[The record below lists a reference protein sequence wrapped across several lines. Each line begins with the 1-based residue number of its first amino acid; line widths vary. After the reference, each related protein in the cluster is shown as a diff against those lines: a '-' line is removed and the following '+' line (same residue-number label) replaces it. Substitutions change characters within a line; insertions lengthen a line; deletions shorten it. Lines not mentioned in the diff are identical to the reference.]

1 MKKVLGLDIGVNS
14 VGYALIGSDTED
26 NSLKILKTGVR
37 IVNED
42 PDFHGNFYQ
51 GNSASKNEARRT
63 KRMIRRGN
71 QRFKARRDALYRT
84 LRKNSMFPSDKLL
97 NRVSE
102 GTLYRL
108 RAMAVSERLTL
119 EEIGRVFIHL
129 NQRRGYKSNR
139 KSEKKTEEGSYLAN
153 IAELGELTK
162 DLTIGQFWDAY
173 ISFKSNNIDRIPIVL
188 LDWFRFRTETE
199 PDFRIRETIFPRD
212 SYISEFDKI
221 WECQASFYPTVLTG
235 MPGKTFRENK
245 GTLYQRIRNEII
257 FYQRKLKSQK
267 HLVSDC
273 SFEKGHKVVPKS
285 SPFYQ
290 EFRIWQQ
297 INNLEVT
304 DLSNNKMPIESEG
317 RKRVFDALHDT
328 DQLNKRNTLPYTAIL
343 KILGYSGRSYHLN
356 FNMLEGN
363 KTYITIFNALKKA
376 GIEQPD
382 RYLSF
387 DNTQKIVSKG
397 LYDLWHITYSLDD
410 ESDVIKTLVKRYG
423 FTYNQAEII
432 AGELGYTSD
441 YGSLSTRA
449 IRKLLPY
456 LEEGKNYYEACVTV
470 GYQNPEHVQREEL
483 KIHMDNI
490 FPNSLRN
497 PVVEQVLNQVV
508 NVVNGIID
516 TYGHIDEVR
525 VELARDLK
533 NNAKQ
538 RKELTKKNRNLRKL
552 NDTISLRLKQEH
564 GFSRVSGSDL
574 LRYRLWD
581 ETEKRCLYCGQNIT
595 VSQLYNGEAEI
606 EHIIPW
612 SRSFNDAMTNKIIA
626 HSKCNRD
633 KDQMTAY
640 DFMASKGEAE
650 LGRYVADVNRL
661 FTEGSGRLDS
671 DKKVRITRAKKD
683 NLLCKGSEI
692 KGDFLARQLKDTQYI
707 VLETVSRLKDV
718 FPKVTTTTGS
728 VTDYL
733 KETWQLKSLIDEM
746 NIDKYRSV
754 GETEW
759 REEKDREN
767 GLKKVERIK
776 NWSKR
781 DDHRHHALD
790 ALVVALTTQG
800 IIQRI
805 NNANKMFETTREMK
819 EKTFGFLPPAPDLR
833 RKAMESLGEI
843 LVSFKKPGSKV
854 LSRKVNV
861 INTSKGKKEQV
872 TWAPRGSLHEDTIFG
887 ICRWYEKIKV
897 NKKLN
902 EKTASQIVG
911 EEVRMAVLER
921 LATFNGDSS
930 KAFEKSLFL
939 GEKEIKEVTI
949 LSTRFTKRVTLSEK
963 ITPAQVEKI
972 IDPTIQKLVRER
984 IESKGGI
991 KQAFRDYLND
1001 PIWQNTEKGIMLKHV
1016 TVFDDGNLES
1026 VRNGYVYTKGNH
1038 HALIYSDANGRYFD
1052 HIVSFWEAVSNCLVN
1067 LDTNGSIY
1075 PVIDRRDKGNHKFVF
1090 SMQINDLFVFDVNP
1104 EEVNFFDPVNK
1115 PLLAK
1120 NLYRVQ
1126 AMSKGD
1132 YLFRHQYEA
1141 TVQKKYDFTYKRITS
1156 MDKLKGAVKIRI
1168 NHLGDIIK
1176 IGE

>member
-1 MKKVLGLDIGVNS
+1 MKKILGLDIGVNS
-14 VGYALIGSDTED
+14 VGYALIEND
-26 NSLKILKTGVR
+26 NEGKSLNIIKTGVR

-71 QRFKARRDALYRT
+71 QRFKARRDALYRN
-84 LRKNSMFPSDKLL
+84 LRKNSMFPSDQLL
-97 NRVSE
+97 NRVDE
-102 GTLYRL
+102 ATLYRL
-108 RAMAVSERLTL
+108 RSMAVSERISLD
-119 EEIGRVFIHL
+119 EIGRVFIHL
-129 NQRRGYKSNR
+129 NQRRGYKSSR
-139 KSEKKTEEGSYLAN
+139 KSGKNTEEGSYLAR

-162 DLTIGQFWDAY
+162 DITIGQFWDAY
-173 ISFKSNNIDRIPIVL
+173 INFKSNNLDKIPIVL
-188 LDWFRFRTETE
+188 LDWFRLRTETE
-199 PDFRIRETIFPRD
+199 PSFRIRENIFPRD

-235 MPGKTFRENK
+235 MPGKTFKENK
-245 GTLYQRIRNEII
+245 GTLYQKIRNEII

-304 DLSNNKMPIESEG
+304 DQSNNLLRIESEG
-317 RKRVFDALHDT
+317 RKRVFDALHDP
-328 DQLNKRNTLPYTAIL
+328 DQLTKRNTMPYTAVL
-343 KILGYSGRSYHLN
+343 KLLGYSGRSYHLN
-356 FNMLEGN
+356 YNMLEGN
-363 KTYITIFNALKKA
+363 KTYFTFFNALKKA
-376 GIEQPD
+376 GIEQPG

-387 DNTQKIVSKG
+387 DNTQKIISTG

-410 ESDVIKTLVKRYG
+410 ESDVIKSLVKRYG
-423 FTYNQAEII
+423 FTYTQAEII
-432 AGELGYTSD
+432 ANEVGYTSD

-456 LEEGKNYYEACVTV
+456 LERGKNYYEACVAV
-470 GYQNPEHVQREEL
+470 GYQNPEHVHREEF
-483 KIHMDNI
+483 KIHLDRI

-538 RKELTKKNRNLRKL
+538 RKELTQKNRNLRKL

-595 VSQLYNGEAEI
+595 VTQLYNGEAEI

-650 LGRYVADVNRL
+650 LGRYVTDVNRL

-671 DKKVRITRAKKD
+671 DKKVKITRAKTD

-707 VLETVSRLKDV
+707 VLETVTRLKEV

-733 KETWQLKSLIDEM
+733 KEIWQLKSLIDEM
-746 NIDKYRSV
+746 NIEKYRAV

-767 GLKKVERIK
+767 GLRKVERIK

-781 DDHRHHALD
+781 DDQRHHALD

-805 NNANKMFETTREMK
+805 NNANQLFETTREMK
-819 EKTFGFLPPAPDLR
+819 EKSFGFPAPAPDLR
-833 RKAMESLGEI
+833 SKAMESLGEI

-854 LSRKVNV
+854 LSRKINK
-861 INTSKGKKEQV
+861 INTSKGEKEQV

-887 ICRWYEKIKV
+887 INRWYEKINV
-897 NKKLN
+897 NKKLD
-902 EKTASQIVG
+902 EITASQIVG
-911 EEVRMAVLER
+911 VEVRMAVLER
-921 LATFNGDSS
+921 LAEFKGDPA
-930 KAFEKSLFL
+930 KAFKKPIFI

-949 LSTRFTKRVTLSEK
+949 LSTRFTKRVPLSENL
-963 ITPAQVEKI
+963 TTAQVGKI
-972 IDPTIQKLVRER
+972 VDPIAKKLVRQR
-984 IESKGGI
+984 IDDKGGI

-1001 PIWQNTEKGIMLKHV
+1001 PIWQNKEKGIVLKHV

-1026 VRNGYVYTKGNH
+1026 VRDGYVYTKGNH
-1038 HALIYSDANGRYFD
+1038 HALIYADENGRYKD
-1052 HIVSFWEAVSNCLVN
+1052 RIVSFWEAVSSCLVN
-1067 LDTNGSIY
+1067 LYTKGSIY
-1075 PVIDRRDKGNHKFVF
+1075 PVIDRSNKDDLRFIF
-1090 SMQINDLFVFDVNP
+1090 SMQINDLFVFDLDP
-1104 EEVNFFDPVNK
+1104 EEVNFFDPANRA
-1115 PLLAK
+1115 LLGK
-1120 NLYRVQ
+1120 NMFRVQ
-1126 AMSKGD
+1126 KMSKGD
-1132 YLFRHQYEA
+1132 YWFRHQYE
-1141 TVQKKYDFTYKRITS
+1141 TTIQKSYDFAYKRITS
-1156 MDKLKGAVKIRI
+1156 MEKLKGAVKIRV

>member
-14 VGYALIGSDTED
+14 VGYALISSDKED
-26 NSLKILKTGVR
+26 NDLRILKTGVR

-63 KRMIRRGN
+63 KRIIRRGN

-84 LRKNSMFPSDKLL
+84 LRKNAMLPSDQLL
-97 NRVSE
+97 NHLDE
-102 GTLYRL
+102 ATLYGL
-108 RAMAVSERLTL
+108 RSLAVSERISLD
-119 EEIGRVFIHL
+119 EIGRVFIHL
-129 NQRRGYKSNR
+129 NQRRGYKSSR
-139 KSEKKTEEGSYLAN
+139 KSGKKTEEGAYLAR
-153 IAELGELTK
+153 IAEFGELTRE
-162 DLTIGQFWDAY
+162 LTIGQFWDSY
-173 ISFKSNNIDRIPIVL
+173 IKFRSNNIDKVPSAL
-188 LDWFRFRTETE
+188 LEWFRLKTKSE
-199 PDFRIRETIFPRD
+199 PGFRIRENIFPRE
-212 SYISEFDKI
+212 SYIYEFDII

-245 GTLYQRIRNEII
+245 GTLYHKIRNEII

-273 SFEKGHKVVPKS
+273 SFEKGHKVAPKS

-297 INNLEVT
+297 LNNLEVT
-304 DLSNNKMPIESEG
+304 DQSNNKMTIEIEG
-317 RKRVFDALHDT
+317 RKRVFDALHDPS
-328 DQLNKRNTLPYTAIL
+328 QLNKRNTMPYTAVL
-343 KILGYSGRSYHLN
+343 KILGYTGRSYHLN
-356 FNMLEGN
+356 YNMLEGN
-363 KTYITIFNALKKA
+363 KTYFTFFNALKKA
-376 GIEQPD
+376 GIDQPD
-382 RYLSF
+382 SYLSF
-387 DNTQKIVSKG
+387 DNSQKIISTG

-410 ESDVIKTLVKRYG
+410 ESDVIKTLIKRYG
-423 FTYNQAEII
+423 FTYTQAEII
-432 AGELGYTSD
+432 ASEVGYTSD

-449 IRKLLPY
+449 IRKLLPH
-456 LEEGKNYYEACVTV
+456 LEVGKNYYEACVAV
-470 GYQNPEHVQREEL
+470 GYQNPEHVHHEEL
-483 KIHMDNI
+483 KIHMDRI
-490 FPNSLRN
+490 LPNSLRN

-508 NVVNGIID
+508 SVVNAIID
-516 TYGHIDEVR
+516 NYGHVDEVR

-533 NNAKQ
+533 SNAKQ
-538 RKELTKKNRNLRKL
+538 RKELTIKNRTLRKL

-564 GFSRVSGSDL
+564 GFNRVSGSDL

-640 DFMASKGEAE
+640 DFMASKGESE
-650 LGRYVADVNRL
+650 LTRYVTDVNRL
-661 FTEGSGRLDS
+661 FVEGSGRLDS
-671 DKKVRITRAKKD
+671 DKKIKITRAKKD
-683 NLLCKGSEI
+683 NLLCTGTEI

-707 VLETVSRLKDV
+707 VIETVNRLKEV

-728 VTDYL
+728 VTEYL
-733 KETWQLKSLIDEM
+733 RECWQLKSLIDEI
-746 NIDKYRSV
+746 NIGKYRAV

-759 REEKDREN
+759 REEKDRDN

-781 DDHRHHALD
+781 DDQRHHALD

-805 NNANKMFETTREMK
+805 NNANQLFESTREMK
-819 EKTFGFLPPAPDLR
+819 EKTFGFPPPTPDLR
-833 RKAMESLGEI
+833 RQAMESLEEI

-861 INTSKGKKEQV
+861 INTSKGEKIQV
-872 TWAPRGSLHEDTIFG
+872 TWAPRGSLHEDTVFG
-887 ICRWYEKIKV
+887 ISRWYEKIKV
-897 NKKLN
+897 NKKLD
-902 EKTASQIVG
+902 EETASKIVG
-911 EEVRMAVLER
+911 EEVRTALLDR
-921 LATFNGDSS
+921 LAAFNGDAS
-930 KAFEKSLFL
+930 KAFKNPILQR
-939 GEKEIKEVTI
+939 EKEVKEVTI
-949 LSTRFTKRVTLSEK
+949 LSTRFTKRVLLSENL
-963 ITPAQVEKI
+963 TPAQVEKI
-972 IDPTIQKLVRER
+972 VDPTAQKLVKER
-984 IESKGGI
+984 IAAKGGI

-1001 PIWQNTEKGIMLKHV
+1001 PIWQNKGNGIMLKHV
-1016 TVFDDGNLES
+1016 TLFDDGNLES
-1026 VRNGYVYTKGNH
+1026 VRDGYVYTKGNH
-1038 HALIYSDANGRYFD
+1038 HALIYLDKNGRYTD
-1052 HIVSFWEAVSNCLVN
+1052 RIVSFWEAVSRCLVN
-1067 LDTNGSIY
+1067 LDKHGSIY
-1075 PVIDRRDKGNHKFVF
+1075 PVIDRSDKHDLRFLF

-1104 EEVNFFDPVNK
+1104 EEFDFFNPENRT
-1115 PLLAK
+1115 LLAK

-1126 AMSKGD
+1126 KMSKGD
-1132 YLFRHQYEA
+1132 YWFRHQYET
-1141 TVQKKYDFTYKRITS
+1141 TVLKEYNFSFKRLRS
-1156 MDKLKGAVKIRI
+1156 ADALRSAVKVRV

>member
-14 VGYALIGSDTED
+14 VGYALIENDSEGKDL
-26 NSLKILKTGVR
+26 NIIKTGVR

-42 PDFHGNFYQ
+42 PNFHGNFYQ

-71 QRFKARRDALYRT
+71 QRFKARRDALYRI
-84 LRKNSMFPSDKLL
+84 LRKNSMFPSDQLL
-97 NRVSE
+97 NRVGE
-102 GTLYRL
+102 RTLYRL
-108 RAMAVSERLTL
+108 RAIAVSERLSL
-119 EEIGRVFIHL
+119 DEIGRVFIHL
-129 NQRRGYKSNR
+129 NQRRGYKSSR
-139 KSEKKTEEGSYLAN
+139 KSGQRVEEGSYLTR

-162 DLTIGQFWDAY
+162 SLTIGQFWDAY
-173 ISFKSNNIDRIPIVL
+173 INFRCNTVDNIPSAL
-188 LDWFRFRTETE
+188 LDWFRIRAEAE
-199 PDFRIRETIFPRD
+199 PGFRIRENIFPRD
-212 SYISEFDKI
+212 SYIAEFDKI
-221 WECQASFYPTVLTG
+221 WECQATFYPTVLTG

-245 GTLYQRIRNEII
+245 GTLYQKIRNEII

-273 SFEKGHKVVPKS
+273 SFEKGHKVTPKS

-304 DLSNNKMPIESEG
+304 DQSNNIMPIEWEG
-317 RKRVFDALHDT
+317 RKRLFDALHDP
-328 DQLNKRNTLPYTAIL
+328 DQLTKRNTMPYSVVL
-343 KILGYSGRSYHLN
+343 KILGYTGRSYHLN
-356 FNMLEGN
+356 YNLLEGN
-363 KTYITIFNALKKA
+363 KTYHTIFNALKKA
-376 GIEQPD
+376 GIEQPG

-387 DNTQKIVSKG
+387 DNTQKIHSPG

-423 FTYNQAEII
+423 FTNNQAEII
-432 AGELGYTSD
+432 ASEVGYTSD
-441 YGSLSTRA
+441 YGSISTRA
-449 IRKLLPY
+449 IRKLLPQ
-456 LEEGKNYYEACVTV
+456 LEEGKNYYEACVEV
-470 GYQNPEHVQREEL
+470 GYQNPDHVRREEL
-483 KIHMDNI
+483 KIHMDRI

-538 RKELTKKNRNLRKL
+538 RRELTQKNRNLRKL
-552 NDTISLRLKQEH
+552 NDTIALRLKQEH
-564 GFSRVSGSDL
+564 GFNRVSGSDL

-606 EHIIPW
+606 EHLIPW

-640 DFMASKGEAE
+640 DFMSSKGETE

-671 DKKVRITRAKKD
+671 DKKVKITRAKKD
-683 NLLCKGSEI
+683 NLLCKGSDI

-707 VLETVSRLKDV
+707 VLETVTRLKEV

-733 KETWQLKSLIDEM
+733 KESWQLKSLIDEI
-746 NIDKYRSV
+746 NIDKYRAV

-781 DDHRHHALD
+781 DDQRHHALD

-805 NNANKMFETTREMK
+805 NNANQLFETTREMK
-819 EKTFGFLPPAPDLR
+819 EKTFGFPIPAPDLR
-833 RKAMESLGEI
+833 RKTMESLGEI
-843 LVSFKKPGSKV
+843 LVSFKKPGSK
-854 LSRKVNV
+854 RF
-861 INTSKGKKEQV
+861 EQK
-872 TWAPRGSLHEDTIFG
+872 TK
-887 ICRWYEKIKV
+887 Y
-897 NKKLN
+897 NK
-902 EKTASQIVG
+902 
-911 EEVRMAVLER
+911 
-921 LATFNGDSS
+921 
-930 KAFEKSLFL
+930 
-939 GEKEIKEVTI
+939 
-949 LSTRFTKRVTLSEK
+949 
-963 ITPAQVEKI
+963 
-972 IDPTIQKLVRER
+972 
-984 IESKGGI
+984 
-991 KQAFRDYLND
+991 YL
-1001 PIWQNTEKGIMLKHV
+1001 PK
-1016 TVFDDGNLES
+1016 
-1026 VRNGYVYTKGNH
+1026 
-1038 HALIYSDANGRYFD
+1038 
-1052 HIVSFWEAVSNCLVN
+1052 
-1067 LDTNGSIY
+1067 
-1075 PVIDRRDKGNHKFVF
+1075 DRRN
-1090 SMQINDLFVFDVNP
+1090 
-1104 EEVNFFDPVNK
+1104 
-1115 PLLAK
+1115 
-1120 NLYRVQ
+1120 R
-1126 AMSKGD
+1126 
-1132 YLFRHQYEA
+1132 
-1141 TVQKKYDFTYKRITS
+1141 
-1156 MDKLKGAVKIRI
+1156 
-1168 NHLGDIIK
+1168 
-1176 IGE
+1176 

>member
-14 VGYALIGSDTED
+14 VGYALIESDKED
-26 NSLKILKTGVR
+26 NRLRIIKTGVR

-51 GNSASKNEARRT
+51 GNSASKNEARTT

-71 QRFKARRDALYRT
+71 QRFKARRDNLYRT
-84 LRKNSMFPSDKLL
+84 LRKNGLFPSDNLL
-97 NRVSE
+97 NRVDES
-102 GTLYRL
+102 TLYKL
-108 RAMAVSERLTL
+108 RAIAVSERLSL
-119 EEIGRVFIHL
+119 DEIGRVFIHL

-139 KSEKKTEEGSYLAN
+139 KSAIKKEEGSYLIR

-162 DLTIGQFWDAY
+162 DLTIGQFWNAY
-173 ISFKSNNIDRIPIVL
+173 INLKSNNTDKIPPAL
-188 LDWFRFRTETE
+188 LDWFRTRTEAE
-199 PDFRIRETIFPRD
+199 PGFRIRENIFPRD

-221 WECQASFYPTVLTG
+221 WICQASFYPTVLTG
-235 MPGKTFRENK
+235 MPGKSFRENK
-245 GTLYQRIRNEII
+245 GTLYQKIRNEII

-267 HLVSDC
+267 HLVSNC
-273 SFEKGHKVVPKS
+273 SFEKGHKVAPKS

-304 DLSNNKMPIESEG
+304 DQSNNVIPIEKEG
-317 RKRVFDALHDT
+317 RKRIFDALHDS
-328 DQLNKRNTLPYTAIL
+328 DQLNKSNTLPYTAVL
-343 KILGYSGRSYHLN
+343 KILGYPGRSYHLN
-356 FNMLEGN
+356 YNLLEGN
-363 KTYITIFNALKKA
+363 KTYHTFFDALKKA

-387 DNTQKIVSKG
+387 DSTHEINSPG

-423 FTYNQAEII
+423 FSYNQAGII
-432 AGELGYTSD
+432 AGEVGYTQD
-441 YGSLSTRA
+441 YGNISTRA
-449 IRKLLPY
+449 IRKLLPH
-456 LEEGKNYYEACVTV
+456 LKEGKNYYEACLAV
-470 GYQNPEHVQREEL
+470 GYQNPEHVRREEL
-483 KIHMDNI
+483 KIHMDRI

-508 NVVNGIID
+508 NVVNAIID
-516 TYGHIDEVR
+516 NYGHIDEVR

-538 RKELTKKNRNLRKL
+538 RKELTRKNRNLRKL

-564 GFSRVSGSDL
+564 GFSRISGSDL

-640 DFMASKGEAE
+640 DFMASKGESE
-650 LGRYVADVNRL
+650 LERYVTDVNRL

-671 DKKVRITRAKKD
+671 DNKVKITRAKKD

-707 VLETVSRLKDV
+707 VLETVTRLKEV

-733 KETWQLKSLIDEM
+733 RESWQLKSLIDEI
-746 NIDKYRSV
+746 NIEKYRAV
-754 GETEW
+754 GETEF

-767 GLKKVERIK
+767 GIKKVERIK

-781 DDHRHHALD
+781 DDQRHHALD

-805 NNANKMFETTREMK
+805 NSANQLFESTREMK
-819 EKTFGFLPPAPDLR
+819 EKTFGFPPPAPDLR
-833 RKAMESLGEI
+833 RQALESLGEI

-854 LSRKVNV
+854 LSRKVNR
-861 INTSKGKKEQV
+861 INTSKGEKEQV
-872 TWAPRGSLHEDTIFG
+872 TWAPRGSLHEDTVLG
-887 ICRWYEKIKV
+887 ITRWYERIKI
-897 NKKLN
+897 NKKLD
-902 EKTASQIVG
+902 EETALRIVG
-911 EEVRMAVLER
+911 EEVRTAVLER
-921 LATFNGDSS
+921 LAAFNGDVS
-930 KAFEKSLFL
+930 KAFKKPVFL

-949 LSTRFTKRVTLSEK
+949 LSTRFTKRVTLSESL
-963 ITPAQVEKI
+963 TPAQVEKI
-972 IDPTIQKLVRER
+972 VDPATQKLVRKR
-984 IESKGGI
+984 IDAKGGI
-991 KQAFRDYLND
+991 KQAFRDYQND
-1001 PIWQNTEKGIMLKHV
+1001 PIWQNKGKGIMLKHV
-1016 TVFDDGNLES
+1016 TVFDDGNLEP
-1026 VRNGYVYTKGNH
+1026 VRDGYVYTKGNH
-1038 HALIYSDANGRYFD
+1038 HALFYLDKNGKYTDR
-1052 HIVSFWEAVSNCLVN
+1052 IVSFWEAVSSCLVN
-1067 LDTNGSIY
+1067 LYTHGSIY
-1075 PVIDRRDKGNHKFVF
+1075 PVIDRSDKDDLKFLF

-1104 EEVNFFDPVNK
+1104 EEFNFFDPANRA
-1115 PLLAK
+1115 LLGK
-1120 NLYRVQ
+1120 NMFRVQ
-1126 AMSKGD
+1126 KMSKGD
-1132 YLFRHQYEA
+1132 YWFRHQYE
-1141 TVQKKYDFTYKRITS
+1141 TTIKKSYDFAYKRITS
-1156 MDKLKGAVKIRI
+1156 MEKLKSAVKVRV
-1168 NHLGDIIK
+1168 NHLGEIIST
-1176 IGE
+1176 GE